1 MIDYL
6 IIAAMAATA
15 LVVLV
20 GILNMSGSSE
30 KRGRTSNIL
39 MRWRIGLQALAIA
52 LIMISIW
59 LGSSSG
65 V

>member
-20 GILNMSGSSE
+20 GILTMSGNSE

-59 LGSSSG
+59 MGTSG
-65 V
+65 A

>member
-39 MRWRIGLQALAIA
+39 MRWRIGLQVLAIA

-59 LGSSSG
+59 MGTSG
-65 V
+65 A